1 MRFAIRCAAEA
12 KVIVPRVNIPLAG
25 LPNQLARRVLVGF
38 VVFAK
43 QVATLRGEQ
52 HRRLA
57 RPVTAPLIHVATVRG
72 VSTRLEEQQVWGA
85 PTVLAINAAFVKQGN
100 GREAVRPT
108 LSAHRATAV
117 NVVSARVGIILL
129 EGL

>member
-1 MRFAIRCAAEA
+1 MRIAIRCAAEA
-12 KVIVPRVNIPLAG
+12 MVIVPRANFPLAG
-25 LPNQLARRVLVGF
+25 LPNQLARIVLVKAA
-38 VVFAK
+38 VFAK
-43 QVATLRGEQ
+43 LAATPQGEQ

-57 RPVTAPLIHVATVRG
+57 RPALILDVVTVSG
-72 VSTRLEEQQVWGA
+72 VSTRLEEQGVWGA
-85 PTVLAINAAFVKQGN
+85 RTVPAIHAAFVKQGN